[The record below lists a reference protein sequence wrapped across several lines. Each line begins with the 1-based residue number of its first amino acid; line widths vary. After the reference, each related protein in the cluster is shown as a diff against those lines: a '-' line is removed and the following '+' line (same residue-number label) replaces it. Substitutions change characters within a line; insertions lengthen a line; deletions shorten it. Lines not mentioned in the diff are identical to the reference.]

1 LNKIDENIDNDIQV
15 AFSNKLIGNIK
26 TYINKDGKKE
36 KGTMLSVLSGAEILI
51 ISELKTFRN
60 EIYSVDDLID
70 TTNLSKPTIIKS
82 LKRL

>member
-1 LNKIDENIDNDIQV
+1 
-15 AFSNKLIGNIK
+15 
-26 TYINKDGKKE
+26 
-36 KGTMLSVLSGAEILI
+36 MSGAEILI

-82 LKRL
+82 LLEIISIGLLKT